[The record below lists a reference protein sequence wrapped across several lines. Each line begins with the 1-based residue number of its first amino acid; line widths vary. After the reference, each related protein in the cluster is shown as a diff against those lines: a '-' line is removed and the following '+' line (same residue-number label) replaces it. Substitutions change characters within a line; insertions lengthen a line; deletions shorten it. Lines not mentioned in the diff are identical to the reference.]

1 MRWIIRGIVGVVGL
15 AVLLLVAATAWIV
28 WRFVDT
34 QPQTSGHVTVA
45 GIEADVSVV
54 RDAYGVP
61 HIFGT
66 SEADI
71 FYALGYTHAQ
81 DRFFQMD
88 MMRRYV
94 HGRLSEVLGDRAIR
108 VDARNRIR
116 GYPHVALAAVDNLSA
131 EARAAVDA
139 YTAGVNARLA
149 RGTPS
154 PEYAILRFSPEE
166 WRPEDSMA
174 VVVYMADSLAAGEY
188 EEMNRRHLETLF
200 SSDQIAEF
208 LPEFPDW
215 APTMLQAEDFASGTD
230 DAPSRLDGEP
240 DTDVQDD
247 VNGGS
252 NAWVMSGEHTTT
264 GEPLLANDPH
274 LGLSAP
280 SIWYYAHLA
289 LPDGHVVGSTV
300 AGAPLV
306 VLGRNDVSAWGFTN
320 TGFDVIDLRP
330 HAPGSVPTTE
340 RREVIQVA
348 GGEAV
353 EIIVRDTAE
362 GPILDPAYFPLE
374 PYGDSD
380 VVLMSTA
387 LDRSNDVADASY
399 RIMKSRSWTE
409 FVEAG
414 RGYTAPMQ
422 NMHYVHVDGTI
433 GYTTPGL
440 VPLRAE
446 DGSWSGY
453 IPYDELPRVENP
465 VSGRIASGNNR
476 ITPDNYSYPTP
487 GEYSIFRAVRIDTL
501 LDATP
506 RHDMDSYHRAQMDVT
521 SAQAQRLIPVIASS
535 LPRTAGGE
543 AARERLASWDGE
555 MGMDR
560 AEPLLYALWYRE
572 LAREIYGD
580 ELGENFRRFLG
591 NRRGFIDN
599 VLVGGETQWCDDVS
613 SEAIEDCADA
623 VGSALDSAMAI
634 GAETYGRDV
643 DAWAWGEVH
652 QAVFDH
658 PAFTGVPI
666 LDGLFTVRQPVGG
679 DGSTVNVAVYGI
691 GADNFDVFHG
701 PSLRAVYDLQDLNRS
716 RYMHAPGQ
724 SGHPLSPHYRDLAP
738 MWAAGESFELRTD
751 WTPDNPPDGARTLV
765 LRARE

>member
-1 MRWIIRGIVGVVGL
+1 MMRWIVGGVAGLLGL
-15 AVLLLVAATAWIV
+15 AVVLVIAVSGWMT
-28 WRFVDT
+28 WRFYDT
-34 QPQTSGHVTVA
+34 RPQVSGTVELA
-45 GIEADVSVV
+45 GISSDVSIV
-54 RDAYGVP
+54 RDQYGVP
-61 HIFGT
+61 HIFGET
-66 SEADI
+66 EADI
-71 FYALGYTHAQ
+71 FFALGYAHAQ

-94 HGRLSEVLGDRAIR
+94 HGRLSEVLGERTIR

-116 GYPHVALAAVDNLSA
+116 GYHLVADAAVENLSP
-131 EARAAVDA
+131 EARAAVEA
-139 YTAGVNARLA
+139 YTAGVNARLE

-154 PEYAILRFSPEE
+154 PEYAILRFSPEP
-166 WRPEDSMA
+166 WQPRDSAA

-188 EEMNRRHLETLF
+188 EEMNRRLLETLF
-200 SSDQIAEF
+200 TADQIAEF
-208 LPEFPDW
+208 LPGYPDW
-215 APTMLQAEDFASGTD
+215 APTMLQAEDFP
-230 DAPSRLDGEP
+230 APDGDVPAPE
-240 DTDVQDD
+240 TDVQDD

-252 NAWVMSGEHTTT
+252 NAWVLSGEHTAT

-280 SIWYYAHLA
+280 GIWYYAHLA

-330 HAPGSVPTTE
+330 VPPGSMATTE
-340 RREVIQVA
+340 RSEVIHVS
-348 GGEAV
+348 GGDDV
-353 EIIVRDTAE
+353 EITVQETE
-362 GPILDPAYFPLE
+362 SGPILDPDWFNLNGFGE
-374 PYGDSD
+374 SD
-380 VVLMSTA
+380 VILMSTA
-387 LDRSNDVADASY
+387 LDRSNDVADVSY
-399 RIMKSRSWTE
+399 RIMKSRNWAE

-422 NMHYVHVDGTI
+422 NMHYAHIDGTI

-446 DGSWSGY
+446 DGSWSGF
-453 IPYDELPRVENP
+453 IPYEDLPRVENP
-465 VSGRIASGNNR
+465 LSGRIASGNNR
-476 ITPDNYSYPTP
+476 IAPDNYPYPTP
-487 GEYSIFRAVRIDTL
+487 GEYSIFRAVRIDEML
-501 LDATP
+501 NAVDQ
-506 RHDMDSYHRAQMDVT
+506 HDMASFHAGQMDVT
-521 SAQAQRLIPVIASS
+521 SAQAQRLIPVIEAS
-535 LPRTAGGE
+535 LPRTAAGE
-543 AARERLASWDGE
+543 DARVHLAVWDGE
-555 MGMDR
+555 MGMER
-560 AEPLLYALWYRE
+560 SEPLLYALWYRE
-572 LAREIYGD
+572 LAREIYAD

-599 VLVGGETQWCDDVS
+599 VLVGGQTHWCDDITTAAA
-613 SEAIEDCADA
+613 ETCADA
-623 VGSALDSAMAI
+623 VGAALDAAMAI
-634 GAETYGRDV
+634 GVERYGADL
-643 DAWAWGEVH
+643 DAWNWGDVH

-658 PAFTGVPI
+658 PAFTGVPF

-679 DGSTVNVAVYGI
+679 DGSTPNVAVYSI

-701 PSLRAVYDLQDLNRS
+701 PSLRVVYDLSDLDAS

-751 WTPDNPPDGARTLV
+751 WTPESPPEGSRTLV
-765 LRARE
+765 LRPAG